1 MPLVL
6 SAEQRSIEQVFSA
19 PELFVVPAYQRPY
32 SWEYDQCFQLYKDLT
47 TAFEDGKKD
56 YFIGNVIIAK
66 SATERTNR
74 YLVDGQQR
82 LITMWLFLRIA
93 NLLYPEMKVLKKS

>member
-32 SWEYDQCFQLYKDLT
+32 SWEYDQVIQLYKDLT
-47 TAFEDGKKD
+47 TAFED
-56 YFIGNVIIAK
+56 
-66 SATERTNR
+66 
-74 YLVDGQQR
+74 
-82 LITMWLFLRIA
+82 
-93 NLLYPEMKVLKKS
+93 